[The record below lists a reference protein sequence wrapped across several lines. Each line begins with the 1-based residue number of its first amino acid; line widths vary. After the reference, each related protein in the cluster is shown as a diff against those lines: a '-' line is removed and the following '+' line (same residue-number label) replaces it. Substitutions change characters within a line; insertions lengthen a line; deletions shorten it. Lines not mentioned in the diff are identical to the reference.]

1 MEDAFIQVAIQVPSI
16 VVLGYVFLKVLTMIM
31 NMVGAQQKE
40 RDEKIV
46 TALEN
51 VVSSMRD
58 VVRDAKERERRESA

>member
-1 MEDAFIQVAIQVPSI
+1 MEDAILQVAIQVPAI
-16 VVLGYVFLKVLTMIM
+16 AVLGYIFLKVLTMIM

-51 VVSSMRD
+51 VVNSMRD
-58 VVRDAKERERRESA
+58 VVRDAKEREARDRA